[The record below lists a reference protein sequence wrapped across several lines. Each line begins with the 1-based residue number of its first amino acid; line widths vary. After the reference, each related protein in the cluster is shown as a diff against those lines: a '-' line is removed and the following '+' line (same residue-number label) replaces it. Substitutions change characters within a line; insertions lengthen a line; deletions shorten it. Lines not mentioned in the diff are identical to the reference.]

1 MVQSRQRRVPAP
13 KIEEV
18 YLRVTTYKK
27 SHPGFARHFYGTVRQ
42 IDGKV
47 ILEVLQTRERNDVIE
62 KAKRGLVEYYP
73 GRKFKLVVHPE
84 TKDL

>member
-1 MVQSRQRRVPAP
+1 M
-13 KIEEV
+13 KTEEV

-47 ILEVLQTRERNDVIE
+47 ILEVLQQATRERVIVQAE
-62 KAKRGLVEYYP
+62 SGLKEHYP
-73 GRKFKLVVHPE
+73 TRKFKMVVHPQ
-84 TKDL
+84 TKDC